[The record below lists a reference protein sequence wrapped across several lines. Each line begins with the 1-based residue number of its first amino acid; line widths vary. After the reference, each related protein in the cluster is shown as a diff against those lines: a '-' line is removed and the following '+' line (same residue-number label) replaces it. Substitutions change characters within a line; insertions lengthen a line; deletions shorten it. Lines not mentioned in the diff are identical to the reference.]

1 MEKNGV
7 TEPLQDYVIAI
18 LLDDLAV
25 SPYLLSTSCDRGRSP
40 YNNKVTDGWRNGIY
54 LYILW
59 FMKE

>member
-1 MEKNGV
+1 M